1 MNFCLAS
8 LATKVLREKSCKV
21 KSCVL
26 RDARLVPTI
35 IIIHSTCKKKSQVL
49 SVLLCGSLLTALVE
63 EEPIASP
70 NGDEWLIIFQV
81 V

>member
-1 MNFCLAS
+1 MNFFLAS

-35 IIIHSTCKKKSQVL
+35 ASIDKGIHKAKSKAAQNEKQNKKLYGFSY
-49 SVLLCGSLLTALVE
+49 T
-63 EEPIASP
+63 
-70 NGDEWLIIFQV
+70 
-81 V
+81 

>member
-1 MNFCLAS
+1 MNFRLAS

-35 IIIHSTCKKKSQVL
+35 ARTQMLGPKCLDVNT
-49 SVLLCGSLLTALVE
+49 VTNECPCVE
-63 EEPIASP
+63 EVNDRYIGA
-70 NGDEWLIIFQV
+70 
-81 V
+81 

>member
-35 IIIHSTCKKKSQVL
+35 LLSTPHYYLCV
-49 SVLLCGSLLTALVE
+49 SVYYYGSIPVMTTMTSTKT
-63 EEPIASP
+63 SP
-70 NGDEWLIIFQV
+70 VHYLKDNRIM
-81 V
+81 

>member
-35 IIIHSTCKKKSQVL
+35 TVNMLEHAIQFQGTLKVD
-49 SVLLCGSLLTALVE
+49 GFD
-63 EEPIASP
+63 
-70 NGDEWLIIFQV
+70 NLI
-81 V
+81 